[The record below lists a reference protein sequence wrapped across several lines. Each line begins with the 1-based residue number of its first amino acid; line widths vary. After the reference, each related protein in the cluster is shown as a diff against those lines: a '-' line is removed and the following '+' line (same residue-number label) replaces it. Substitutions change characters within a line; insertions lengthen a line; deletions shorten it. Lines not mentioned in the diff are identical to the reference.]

1 MRTVAGLIIAV
12 FIILLFEN
20 FRKVKEVTVCWRY
33 NLIGHWGLHADF
45 VLLSFIGT
53 QLIVETDSAKGLC
66 RRVSSSSPEIY
77 NKLAKKFQFYM
88 NAVQTNRKNTHTLS
102 ASLLLLCL

>member
-33 NLIGHWGLHADF
+33 NLIGH
-45 VLLSFIGT
+45 
-53 QLIVETDSAKGLC
+53 
-66 RRVSSSSPEIY
+66 
-77 NKLAKKFQFYM
+77 
-88 NAVQTNRKNTHTLS
+88 
-102 ASLLLLCL
+102 